1 MGLTNNVIIPGGCL
15 KNQKIELKCKAP
27 DEKLPYFFSMANQL
41 LPDEEILQ
49 VVGQPGGSSNVEIT
63 DYVKNVNTFN
73 CMISGGR
80 MGINVPIRFIMTTNR
95 GSRYSFV
102 CFLPIRQQG
111 TLIKN
116 DCDEIG
122 VFDNS
127 SPVGTIVVNSTTTL
141 PPGQKANVTNV
152 GTSTAAF
159 LNFEIPQGD
168 EGKAA
173 TIEIG
178 KVTTGEP
185 GSNAA
190 VVNSGSS
197 SNAILNFTLPTGKDG
212 EVQTV
217 KIGETKTLPAGHDAT
232 VEATTENNVVTLN
245 FGIPSGTTG
254 EAGQYILNIGE
265 ITTLAPDQQATATIT
280 SDGKGNHSLN
290 LGIPQGKVGQ
300 QGNSISTLSF
310 SKDKI
315 VTTLSDGSTLE
326 TIPQGIYTL
335 HGIVIAPDNI
345 GELPDDLVLNGN
357 IYTAPDAY
365 LNGSKKLPEGLSLNS
380 NIVMT
385 DGSVYFPTTINNN
398 GVLCAA

>member
-1 MGLTNNVIIPGGCL
+1 MSCSPPILIVPGGCL
-15 KNQKIELKCKAP
+15 DKEVMEIACKSPLETKSYLFTVSNRLSPVEEIDYVIAQPAGNSGVSVHDIKIDGQTFKCKI
-27 DEKLPYFFSMANQL
+27 K
-41 LPDEEILQ
+41 
-49 VVGQPGGSSNVEIT
+49 GGYLN
-63 DYVKNVNTFN
+63 KNV
-73 CMISGGR
+73 G
-80 MGINVPIRFIMTTNR
+80 IRFIIQTKLNNIIE
-95 GSRYSFV
+95 FN
-102 CFLPIRQQG
+102 CKLPIRSAGILYDDGSQSII
-111 TLIKN
+111 L
-116 DCDEIG
+116 DP
-122 VFDNS
+122 S
-127 SPVGTIVVNSTTTL
+127 SPAGTITIGKVEQVLSDKPAT
-141 PPGQKANVTNV
+141 VTNI
-152 GTSTAAF
+152 GTPEAAI

-178 KVTTGEP
+178 KVTTGDP
-185 GSNAA
+185 GSKAA
-190 VVNSGSS
+190 VVNSGNS
-197 SNAILNFTLPTGKDG
+197 SNAILDITLPTGKDG

-217 KIGETKTLPAGHDAT
+217 KIGETKTLPAGYAATVDAT
-232 VEATTENNVVTLN
+232 TVDNVVTLN

-326 TIPQGIYTL
+326 TTPQGIYTL
-335 HGIVIAPDNI
+335 HEIVIAPDNI